1 MPLHIYGF
9 FTLDMAGVMVG
20 CRADAYTCPAG
31 IFGGASVELGNARQE
46 AGGRPVSPWT
56 GGGKRL
62 QAAPVRR
69 KDIWGRRILEAAYAA
84 GGR

>member
-9 FTLDMAGVMVG
+9 FTLDMAGVTVWRG
-20 CRADAYTCPAG
+20 ADAYTCPAG
-31 IFGGASVELGNARQE
+31 TFGGVSVELGNARQE

-62 QAAPVRR
+62 QAALVRR
-69 KDIWGRRILEAAYAA
+69 KGILGRRILEAAYAV

>member
-31 IFGGASVELGNARQE
+31 TFGGASVELGNARQE

-56 GGGKRL
+56 GGGNVYRQRL
-62 QAAPVRR
+62 SAEG
-69 KDIWGRRILEAAYAA
+69 IWGRRILEAAYAA